1 LHQIDKIKENILIKG
16 RDRNKGRCL
25 EKKKKRTKMLDG
37 NGIKRKEKFSTL
49 KREYIV

>member
-25 EKKKKRTKMLDG
+25 EKKKKKDKNVG
-37 NGIKRKEKFSTL
+37 WQWNQKKGEI
-49 KREYIV
+49 